1 MLVSGEMDVITFT
14 SSSTVTNLVAAFQGD
29 PLPIN
34 LTKIACIGPK
44 TAEAATEAG
53 LKVNILAG
61 EQTIPGLVAA
71 IEEYFREVT

>member
-1 MLVSGEMDVITFT
+1 V
-14 SSSTVTNLVAAFQGD
+14 NRFQGE

-34 LTKIACIGPK
+34 QAKIACIGPK
-44 TAEAATEAG
+44 TAEAATKAG
-53 LKVNILAG
+53 VNVDILAS